1 MKHQTTN
8 SSPARIPAIINRTV
22 EVRPSSKVIF
32 ASSMM
37 PIQNAVGRPI
47 IRIALRMIDKT
58 GLSADEAASTAG
70 SLTAYVSCIIVFV
83 LDAIN

>member
-22 EVRPSSKVIF
+22 EVRPIPKVIF

-70 SLTAYVSCIIVFV
+70 SLTAYVSCIIAFV

>member
-1 MKHQTTN
+1 
-8 SSPARIPAIINRTV
+8 
-22 EVRPSSKVIF
+22 
-32 ASSMM
+32 MM